1 MNNDPGAARGQDEL
15 ATRYAE
21 MSDGELEKVAQDFTS
36 LTDQAR
42 SALSAEL
49 AKRGLPVPAAAQAS
63 SGDEIDIQNL
73 VTICKF
79 RDLPEALLA
88 KGSLE
93 SSGIECFLVDDNM
106 VRLEWFFT
114 YLIGGVKLQVQ
125 AEDAEAA
132 NQILDEPIPDE
143 FDVEGVG
150 AYSQPTCPKC
160 QSLDVSFEELNKPVA
175 YTSALLRVPMPVH
188 NKGWK
193 CQSCGHQWEDSSA
206 Q

>member
-1 MNNDPGAARGQDEL
+1 MNNDLGAPREQGEL
-15 ATRYAE
+15 ASRYAE
-21 MSDGELEKVAQDFTS
+21 MSDGELEKVAHDFTS

-42 SALSAEL
+42 SALSTEL
-49 AKRGLPVPAAAQAS
+49 AKRGLPIPAAAQPS
-63 SGDEIDIQNL
+63 SGDEVEIQNL

-106 VRLEWFFT
+106 VRLDWFISN
-114 YLIGGVKLQVQ
+114 LIGGVKLQVK
-125 AEDAEAA
+125 AEDAETA

-150 AYSQPTCPKC
+150 AYSQPSCPKC

-188 NKGWK
+188 DKGWK
-193 CQSCGHQWEDSSA
+193 CQSCGHRWEDSPA
-206 Q
+206 K